1 MKLFLFRLLWVA
13 AIATDIIGALVTAAV
28 GAVINGLLTFF
39 RELIQFPYSSFPQPE
54 LEDVEEDTLYLECE
68 AFFDRE
74 STPLDPA
81 PFVGNDVV
89 LVGEEKVVVNV
100 VQVATG
106 YSVYSI
112 ANAAVSGFGCTVT
125 AAKYDFYCA
134 YKRFK
139 DVRSLIAGYYEQRG

>member
-89 LVGEEKVVVNV
+89 LVGE
-100 VQVATG
+100 
-106 YSVYSI
+106 VYSI